1 MIQVQ
6 DLQHRP
12 ILRSYINPLLIY
24 LNDPDLVEI
33 NVNRPKELRLESAI
47 KGIRFITVPELDFKY
62 WLNLCH
68 VLANGNG
75 LFFDPITQ
83 PRISVELPG
92 GHRFEA
98 MVGDS
103 VKNKLS
109 ASIRLKRLNDLELD
123 DFFLTGQLKNEIIC
137 MLQSG
142 ANIVISGGTS
152 SGKTTFLNTL
162 LQFVPQSKRI
172 LAVED
177 TYELN
182 IGQYDKV
189 NYIISR
195 NESNPTI
202 NYPQIID
209 HLVRS
214 RPDLIVCGEISVAN
228 AFPILRMLNS
238 GHSGFMCTVHAN
250 TPDLALSAAIP
261 QNIVMA
267 GNSIPNIKELLY
279 QLVDLTIQLHR
290 TDSGK
295 RQVTE
300 ILFPKTKRRELLCH

>member
-1 MIQVQ
+1 MIPVQ
-6 DLQHRP
+6 DLKHRP
-12 ILRSYINPLLIY
+12 ILRSYISPLLIY
-24 LNDPDLVEI
+24 LNDLDLVEI
-33 NVNRPKELRLESAI
+33 NVNRPQELRLESVTT
-47 KGIRFITVPELDFKY
+47 GIRFITVPELDFKY

-75 LFFDPITQ
+75 LLFDPIIQ

-98 MVGDS
+98 MIGDS

-109 ASIRLKRLNDLELD
+109 ASIRLKRQNNLELE
-123 DFFLTGQLKNEIIC
+123 DFFLTGGLKQEIIM

-162 LQFVPQSKRI
+162 LQFVPSSKRI

-195 NESNPTI
+195 NEANPTI

-250 TPDLALSAAIP
+250 TPELALSAAIP
-261 QNIVMA
+261 QNIVMS
-267 GNSIPNIKELLY
+267 GIDIPNIKELLY

-295 RQVTE
+295 RLVTE
-300 ILFPKTKRRELLCH
+300 ILFPKTRRRELLCD

>member
-1 MIQVQ
+1 MMLAQ
-6 DLQHRP
+6 DLKHRP
-12 ILRSYINPLLIY
+12 ILRSYIDPLLIY
-24 LNDPDLVEI
+24 LNDLDLVEI
-33 NVNRPKELRLESAI
+33 NVNLPKELRLESITQGI
-47 KGIRFITVPELDFKY
+47 KFIAVPALDFKY

-68 VLANGNG
+68 ILANGNG

-98 MVGDS
+98 MIGDS

-109 ASIRLKRLNDLELD
+109 VSIRLKRSNNLKLD
-123 DFFLTGQLKNEIIC
+123 DFLLTGCLKQEIIA

-162 LQFVPQSKRI
+162 LRLVSQSKRI

-177 TYELN
+177 TYELA

-189 NYIISR
+189 NYMVSR
-195 NESNPTI
+195 NESNPSV

-228 AFPILRMLNS
+228 AFPVLRMLNT
-238 GHSGFMCTVHAN
+238 GHRGFMCTVHAN
-250 TPDLALSAAIP
+250 TPELALSAAIP
-261 QNIVMA
+261 QNIVMS

-279 QLVDLTIQLHR
+279 ELVDLTIQLHR
-290 TDSGK
+290 MDNGK
-295 RQVTE
+295 RRVTE
-300 ILFPKTKRRELLCH
+300 ILFPKTNRRELLC

>member
-1 MIQVQ
+1 MQE
-6 DLQHRP
+6 LKHRP
-12 ILRSYINPLLIY
+12 ILTAYINPLLSY
-24 LNDPDLVEI
+24 LNAPDLIEI
-33 NVNRPKELRLESAI
+33 NCNQPKELRLESVVDGVKFI
-47 KGIRFITVPELDFKY
+47 KVPELDFKY

-68 VLANGNG
+68 ILANGNG
-75 LFFDPITQ
+75 LVFDPVTQ
-83 PRISVELPG
+83 PRVSVELPG

-98 MVGDS
+98 MIGDS

-109 ASIRLKRLNDLELD
+109 ASIRLNRKNKLELD
-123 DFFLTGQLKNEIIC
+123 DFLLTGKLKSEVIS
-137 MLQSG
+137 MLHRG

-162 LQFVPQSKRI
+162 LRYVSQSKRI

-182 IGQYDKV
+182 IQQYDKV

-195 NESNPTI
+195 NEFNPI
-202 NYPQIID
+202 VNYPQIID

-214 RPDLIVCGEISVAN
+214 RPDLIVCGEISVTN
-228 AFPILRMLNS
+228 AFPVLRMLNS

-261 QNIVMA
+261 QNIVMS
-267 GNSIPNIKELLY
+267 GIDVPNIKELLY
-279 QLVDLTIQLHR
+279 QLIDLTIQLHR
-290 TDSGK
+290 MNNGK

-300 ILFPKTKRRELLCH
+300 VLFPKINRREIL